1 MAGNSNFTDFHRYLD
16 KKRFKNSRYCKSKMA
31 NIYLGKGKVKGGI
44 DTLQALFKV
53 KVHNAFRRLNYCPD
67 LAE

>member
-1 MAGNSNFTDFHRYLD
+1 MWSTTTAGIRV
-16 KKRFKNSRYCKSKMA
+16 KR
-31 NIYLGKGKVKGGI
+31 VKGGI